1 MTLLMLSSLGV
12 DGKYVKNKLF
22 KKIERNLLKN
32 VFKTN
37 LNFLQAMNNE
47 HTSCILVRISRN
59 DYKQIL
65 K

>member
-1 MTLLMLSSLGV
+1 MLSSLGV

-47 HTSCILVRISRN
+47 HILHFSLDIT
-59 DYKQIL
+59 
-65 K
+65 

>member
-1 MTLLMLSSLGV
+1 MLSSLGV

-47 HTSCILVRISRN
+47 HTSCILVRISHN